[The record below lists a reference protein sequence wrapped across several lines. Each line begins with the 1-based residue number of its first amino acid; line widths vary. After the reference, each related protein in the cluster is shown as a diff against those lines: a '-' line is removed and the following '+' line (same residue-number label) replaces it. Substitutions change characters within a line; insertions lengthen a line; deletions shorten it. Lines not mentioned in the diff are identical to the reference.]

1 MLLSKLSEFDVD
13 TLSVSNT
20 KNATYLQSNKKAF
33 ELQTDWMTL
42 GKYPLPSKKYVTD
55 DAKSMNLTIPISKDD
70 EYYKVLSAMD
80 DNLSKLSTSQYKKYH
95 SLISEKDGMY
105 YLKFK
110 IYLNTGLFDKEKN
123 RISITSLFDFYKYLR
138 EDTQIKIV
146 FGFSKLWI
154 MGKEYGFSLSVKRI
168 LLKDEVKEVP
178 ENKIEFLDN

>member
-20 KNATYLQSNKKAF
+20 KNATYLQSDKKAF

-80 DNLSKLSTSQYKKYH
+80 DNLSKLSTSQYKN
-95 SLISEKDGMY
+95 I
-105 YLKFK
+105 
-110 IYLNTGLFDKEKN
+110 
-123 RISITSLFDFYKYLR
+123 
-138 EDTQIKIV
+138 
-146 FGFSKLWI
+146 
-154 MGKEYGFSLSVKRI
+154 I
-168 LLKDEVKEVP
+168 L
-178 ENKIEFLDN
+178 

>member
-1 MLLSKLSEFDVD
+1 
-13 TLSVSNT
+13 
-20 KNATYLQSNKKAF
+20 
-33 ELQTDWMTL
+33 MT
-42 GKYPLPSKKYVTD
+42 
-55 DAKSMNLTIPISKDD
+55 AI
-70 EYYKVLSAMD
+70 D
-80 DNLSKLSTSQYKKYH
+80 DNLSKLSTAQYKKYH
-95 SLISEKDGMY
+95 SLIYEKDGMY